1 MTSKYIP
8 FLKFKKNEIY
18 ALDYLDK
25 ALKAEGIDVFF
36 DLPNELPSKSRNAGI
51 DSFSPEE
58 LIAFKTDALTR
69 KIVAQKGYL
78 KSKINFLNDLFVDN
92 YDIDPLV
99 KIDGK
104 EYNYQTIIDELS
116 PFGMIPVCGIDDRI
130 PEHLECILRS
140 AQKGKFV
147 KSKVAIRLTN
157 SVIEDYDYNEFEFE
171 SCVDRL
177 ANHFREIILI
187 FDLRVIS
194 DIEDC
199 KKNLKDFINKID
211 VKKFSRLIITGS
223 TIPKIITEL
232 VETKNNVTVER
243 NEVLIFKYLKDE
255 GISFDYGDYTCVRPE
270 TSVLDI
276 YIEEIQSYMT
286 GKIFYPY
293 DNQLYVTRSGKTKGV
308 ITPFKPLLDE
318 IVSKPFYRG
327 KSYSF
332 GDKYIFDKQPT
343 GLKVNASSIL
353 NPNINLHMTFM
364 LRDFSI

>member
-18 ALDYLDK
+18 ALNYLDNN
-25 ALKAEGIDVFF
+25 LKADDIDVFF
-36 DLPNELPSKSRNAGI
+36 DLPNELPSKSHKAGVN
-51 DSFSPEE
+51 SFSPEA
-58 LIAFKTDALTR
+58 LLAFKTDALR
-69 KIVAQKGYL
+69 KKIAAQKIYL
-78 KSKINFLNDLFVDN
+78 KTKLNFLNDIFIDN

-99 KIDGK
+99 KLDGK
-104 EYNYQTIIDELS
+104 EYNYQTVIDEFS
-116 PFGMIPVCGIDDRI
+116 SFGMIPVCGIDDRI
-130 PEHLECILRS
+130 PDHLACILKS
-140 AQKGKFV
+140 VKEGKFP
-147 KSKVAIRLTN
+147 KSKVAIRLTD

-171 SCVDRL
+171 SCVNQL
-177 ANHFREIILI
+177 ADNFKEIILI

-194 DIEDC
+194 DLETC
-199 KKNLKDFINKID
+199 KENLKDFISKID
-211 VKKFSRLIITGS
+211 IDKFSRLIITGS

-232 VETKNNVTVER
+232 VETKKNVTVER
-243 NEVLIFKYLKDE
+243 NEVLIFKHLKDE
-255 GISFDYGDYTCVRPE
+255 EIDFDYGDYTCVSPE
-270 TSVLDI
+270 TSFLDI

-293 DNQLYVTRSGKTKGV
+293 NHQLYITRSGKTKGL

-327 KSYSF
+327 RPYSS
-332 GDKYIFDKQPT
+332 GDKYIFEKQPT